1 MTQLGLQVEEVVH
14 AATLVAFTLSVANTS
29 GTAASFMVIL
39 VVEQFPTVAVLLAVG
54 VVVIEEEVP
63 TAAVLWTVVVIEGK
77 VSLETIA
84 KA

>member
-54 VVVIEEEVP
+54 VVVEEEVP